1 VTSLKALAGRLSHR
15 THLGCGLA
23 DNRRARGRCQS
34 GRCAHKGE
42 TNRHKH
48 SDQDRSHRFPPSL
61 SPAQGSLA
69 RTCAS
74 SIPKFAYYGISNCAP
89 SGFPNVI
96 CPIPLPPPAFL
107 GRTAGGPEHL
117 RWFWSFAV
125 QGPMTRSNRVAT
137 FEEAK
142 AQFQKAGKHGKLGRR
157 WKRWMTRLEQRR
169 RCVRVHGRHGR
180 RRPGCSGVGLV
191 LNGPELRYHLSEW
204 RRSK

>member
-1 VTSLKALAGRLSHR
+1 MRFFNPQIRILWNFELRTQRISQRYLPHSSSASRLPWPHR
-15 THLGCGLA
+15 
-23 DNRRARGRCQS
+23 S
-34 GRCAHKGE
+34 G
-42 TNRHKH
+42 
-48 SDQDRSHRFPPSL
+48 
-61 SPAQGSLA
+61 
-69 RTCAS
+69 
-74 SIPKFAYYGISNCAP
+74 PK
-89 SGFPNVI
+89 
-96 CPIPLPPPAFL
+96 
-107 GRTAGGPEHL
+107 HL
-117 RWFWSFAV
+117 RWFWSFAI